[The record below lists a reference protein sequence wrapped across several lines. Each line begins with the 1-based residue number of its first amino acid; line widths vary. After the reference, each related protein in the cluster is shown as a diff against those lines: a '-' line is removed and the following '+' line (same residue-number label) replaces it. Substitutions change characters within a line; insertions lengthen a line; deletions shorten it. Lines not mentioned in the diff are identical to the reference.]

1 MKLMKLMHS
10 AMFLSCLLSFGG
22 LDAKEYPVYKISRV
36 PEIDGRLDDHAW
48 KKLPEGR
55 GFIVLKKDAPYAK
68 ERTTKFKM
76 GYRGDCLYVA
86 VECDEPDLKKLKAV
100 DTYRDGWSMD
110 DAVELF
116 FLPRGSRHYM
126 QLMANAKGARWSKL
140 DGAERETEPPM
151 EWKVAAGR
159 TDRSWTLEMAIPVK
173 FLGAVDIDGIR
184 FNIGRNMPGG
194 VKEKHACWAD
204 VIRGYGDSARFA
216 QLAKQDSNGPADVE
230 LESHEL
236 NRKYDTWLYL
246 RLREIAVKGR
256 SYKELETRFS
266 EAPDFDKVRMMQNMQ
281 QLYLDKWK
289 SSGTYR
295 ICTNT
300 RILKSG
306 MQSINVD
313 LSGHRKIG
321 SGLSF
326 LLCTFH

>member
-116 FLPRGSRHYM
+116 FLHG
-126 QLMANAKGARWSKL
+126 
-140 DGAERETEPPM
+140 
-151 EWKVAAGR
+151 VGR
-159 TDRSWTLEMAIPVK
+159 SIPVLPFTK
-173 FLGAVDIDGIR
+173 
-184 FNIGRNMPGG
+184 
-194 VKEKHACWAD
+194 
-204 VIRGYGDSARFA
+204 
-216 QLAKQDSNGPADVE
+216 
-230 LESHEL
+230 
-236 NRKYDTWLYL
+236 
-246 RLREIAVKGR
+246 
-256 SYKELETRFS
+256 
-266 EAPDFDKVRMMQNMQ
+266 
-281 QLYLDKWK
+281 
-289 SSGTYR
+289 
-295 ICTNT
+295 
-300 RILKSG
+300 
-306 MQSINVD
+306 
-313 LSGHRKIG
+313 
-321 SGLSF
+321 
-326 LLCTFH
+326 